1 MNRLVILLVLACG
14 AISAHAATKDQ
25 VYKWTDANGVV
36 HYSDAPPPKDALDV
50 KSVHIV
56 GDTTAEA
63 PRAAASEDKAKP
75 ASAST
80 APANAV
86 PPPDTADVRAK
97 ECDQAKRNLA
107 LLQSP
112 YPVSEL
118 GPDGKAQPID
128 DKERD
133 ARIAGVNDRIAQF
146 CAK

>member
-1 MNRLVILLVLACG
+1 MNRLAILLVLACG

-36 HYSDAPPPKDALDV
+36 HYSYTPPPNDTQDV
-50 KSVHIV
+50 KSMHIV
-56 GDTTAEA
+56 GDTTVEA
-63 PRAAASEDKAKP
+63 PRAAASDDKTKP
-75 ASAST
+75 ASAT
-80 APANAV
+80 TPPANAGV
-86 PPPDTADVRAK
+86 PDNADNRAK

-118 GPDGKAQPID
+118 GPDGKPQPID
-128 DKERD
+128 DKERG

-146 CAK
+146 CDK

>member
-36 HYSDAPPPKDALDV
+36 HYSDAPPPKDAQDV

-56 GDTTAEA
+56 GGTTAA
-63 PRAAASEDKAKP
+63 TPSPPPSDDKTKP

-80 APANAV
+80 PPANAGA
-86 PPPDTADVRAK
+86 PDTAENRAK

-118 GPDGKAQPID
+118 GADGKPQAID
-128 DKERD
+128 DKTRD

-146 CAK
+146 CDK